1 MGCCGDTAA
10 VTAKIVAARSLG
22 FWEPGGFTLAKK
34 NDSAAAEE
42 AQVQEN
48 PYVQLEFVG
57 PQVGS
62 VTYMGLTG
70 ESYKAGNNEQD
81 RIINALRA
89 DAEKLLNLRDEVGRP
104 IFKAAGGEGEKL
116 PKGKAA
122 AVETAPA
129 PAPAGG
135 DILKDPAAAAATPNA
150 GVVADIQ
157 AAENTAVADAVADA
171 DSAKSKSSK

>member
-34 NDSAAAEE
+34 SNSDSASSEE

-57 PQVGS
+57 PQAGS

-89 DAEKLLNLRDEVGRP
+89 DAEKFLNLRDEVGRP
-104 IFKAAGGEGEKL
+104 VFKVAGDNSQ
-116 PKGKAA
+116 PADA
-122 AVETAPA
+122 AVEADPGPA
-129 PAPAGG
+129 SG
-135 DILKDPAAAAATPNA
+135 DILTDPAAAAATPNA

-157 AAENTAVADAVADA
+157 AAENTTVADAVADA
-171 DSAKSKSSK
+171 DSSKSSK

>member
-1 MGCCGDTAA
+1 MSGGCCGDVAA

-34 NDSAAAEE
+34 SDSASAEE

-57 PQVGS
+57 PQAGS

-89 DAEKLLNLRDEVGRP
+89 DAEKFLNLRDEVGRP
-104 IFKAAGGEGEKL
+104 VFKVAGDDSSL
-116 PKGKAA
+116 PADA
-122 AVETAPA
+122 AVEADPGPGPA
-129 PAPAGG
+129 SG
-135 DILKDPAAAAATPNA
+135 DILTDPAAAAATPNA

-157 AAENTAVADAVADA
+157 AAENTAVADAVANA
-171 DSAKSKSSK
+171 DSSKSSK

>member
-10 VTAKIVAARSLG
+10 VTAKIIAARTLG
-22 FWEPGGFTLAKK
+22 VWEPGGFTLAKK
-34 NDSAAAEE
+34 NSSETNSE
-42 AQVQEN
+42 QEN

-62 VTYMGLTG
+62 VTYNGLTG
-70 ESYKAGNNEQD
+70 ESYKAGNNSQD

-104 IFKAAGGEGEKL
+104 IFQLAAGAEL
-116 PKGKAA
+116 
-122 AVETAPA
+122 
-129 PAPAGG
+129 PAGEAADVGTDPVPASG
-135 DILKDPAAAAATPNA
+135 DILTDPAAAEATPNA

-157 AAENTAVADAVADA
+157 AAEDTAVADAVANA
-171 DSAKSKSSK
+171 DSAKSKTKSK